1 MDGNVTG
8 PTDDHTTMT
17 KTAEDLDD
25 SHGSIGGA
33 MSRWPLR
40 TIEWGCR
47 ELRSESYNP
56 EVIEA
61 LLASEVETLEG
72 LQSKA
77 IKNNIGIEQLT
88 AQTDA
93 LRWTS
98 ADDLATAIQR
108 EYNRM
113 YQEGS
118 LPGEM
123 GACPFQ
129 DSGMDK
135 SCWQCP
141 LSGRVM
147 DRLVEGQ

>member
-1 MDGNVTG
+1 
-8 PTDDHTTMT
+8 MT

-25 SHGSIGGA
+25 SPGSIGGA

-47 ELRSESYNP
+47 ELRAESYNA

-61 LLASEVETLEG
+61 LLASEVRTLEG

-77 IKNNIGIEQLT
+77 IKNNIGIKELT
-88 AQTDA
+88 EQTDA
-93 LRWTS
+93 LRRTS
-98 ADDLATAIQR
+98 ADRLAAVIEA
-108 EYNRM
+108 EYARM
-113 YQEGS
+113 YKEGS
-118 LPGEM
+118 LPGEV

-129 DSGMDK
+129 DSGLDK

-147 DRLVEGQ
+147 DLLTGEQ